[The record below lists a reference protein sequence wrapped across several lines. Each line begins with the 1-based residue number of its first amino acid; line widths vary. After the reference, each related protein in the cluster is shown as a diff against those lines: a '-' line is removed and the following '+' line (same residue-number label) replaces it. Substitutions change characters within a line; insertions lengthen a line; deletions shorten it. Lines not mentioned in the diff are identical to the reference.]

1 MNFKNTCTIFWM
13 ENREGQFVSKELA
26 TLTTNTPTFLVKRRT
41 YCISTVWISS
51 VTFYEDRLD
60 GYPQCFSEYLS
71 PRRFAER
78 RGGPRPAAD
87 GRPALRLRAE
97 KSGPRRP
104 TIQSCALVAPASVW
118 SCARCLCPVCSSS
131 HFQLI
136 IFNPLA
142 GRGLFAGEKRPR
154 APRKAISS
162 ADRRLGYVC
171 LRGGAVVKSLV
182 VTFFGFL
189 EPSDVDFFPPWM
201 CRSWTRGR
209 SSMTTRR
216 LMVGAKR

>member
-78 RGGPRPAAD
+78 RRSAGPRPAAD

-97 KSGPRRP
+97 KS
-104 TIQSCALVAPASVW
+104 ASSRVPW
-118 SCARCLCPVCSSS
+118 WRLPVCGAVPGVYARCAAAR
-131 HFQLI
+131 
-136 IFNPLA
+136 IFNLLFSTPLQ
-142 GRGLFAGEKRPR
+142 GG
-154 APRKAISS
+154 
-162 ADRRLGYVC
+162 VC
-171 LRGGAVVKSLV
+171 LQGKSDH
-182 VTFFGFL
+182 GPL
-189 EPSDVDFFPPWM
+189 EKP
-201 CRSWTRGR
+201 
-209 SSMTTRR
+209 
-216 LMVGAKR
+216 